1 MLGSNLSGS
10 DRLNCHCISIQAYLF
25 RDITGGRVDRDFIFV
40 LVGALTLKVGVNV
53 VYRGGAGCSYFT

>member
-10 DRLNCHCISIQAYLF
+10 DRLNCHCISIQVYLY
-25 RDITGGRVDRDFIFV
+25 RDITDARVDRDFIFV

-53 VYRGGAGCSYFT
+53 MYRGCAGCRYFT